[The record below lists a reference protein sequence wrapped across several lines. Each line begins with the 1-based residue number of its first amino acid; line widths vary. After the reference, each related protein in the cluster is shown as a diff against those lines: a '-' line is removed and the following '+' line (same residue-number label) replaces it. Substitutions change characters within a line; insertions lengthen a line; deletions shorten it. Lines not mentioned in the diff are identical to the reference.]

1 MLTLHQFALYLHI
14 AVGSCALLLFWVP
27 VFTRKGALDHKR
39 FGRYFAWAM
48 YTVSCSGIVMSG
60 LDLTFPLL
68 VHGADL
74 ELSPEVEAD
83 VIRQVRQ
90 GALFLFSLS
99 ILVLTSTRHGWLTI
113 RHKQDRAPL
122 RRPAHLALNG
132 LLVVI
137 GIILLVTGINSGT
150 ILFMIFGGLQVSTGL
165 GNLRYIY
172 RQQLR
177 PREWWLQ
184 HLGSLIGSG
193 IGAYTAFTVF
203 GGRRFFEEIF
213 SSNFDS
219 LAVLLW
225 IAPSMVGVTAISVLS
240 RRYKRQF
247 GGSWLVKRASL
258 RSALF
263 TQRNVRSDTL
273 R

>member
-1 MLTLHQFALYLHI
+1 MLSLHEFALYLHI

-48 YTVSCSGIVMSG
+48 YTVSFSGFVMSG
-60 LDLTFPLL
+60 LDLLFPLAM
-68 VHGADL
+68 HAAGL
-74 ELSPEVEAD
+74 ELSPEAEAD
-83 VIRQVRQ
+83 AIRQIREF
-90 GALFLFSLS
+90 GLFLFSLS
-99 ILVLTSTRHGWLTI
+99 VLVLASTRHGWLTI
-113 RHKQDRAPL
+113 LHKEDREPL
-122 RRPAHLALNG
+122 RRPTHLALNA

-137 GIILLVTGINSGT
+137 GVILLIAGINSGT
-150 ILFMIFGGLQVSTGL
+150 ILFMAFGGLQVASGI

-172 RQQLR
+172 RKTLR
-177 PREWWLQ
+177 PKEWWLQ
-184 HLGSLIGSG
+184 HLGGLIGAG

-219 LAVLLW
+219 MAIFLW
-225 IAPSMVGVTAISVLS
+225 VGPSVIGVTAITLMS
-240 RRYKRQF
+240 RHYKKKF
-247 GGSWLVKRASL
+247 GGEWIVKRASL

-263 TQRNVRSDTL
+263 N
-273 R
+273 